1 MLNNEFD
8 DKLYIDQV
16 IPRTIQGEGKR
27 IGYPSTLIRLSG
39 CNLKCNF
46 CDSKHTWTKHENNFI
61 DEKTID
67 LFINRIKKFN
77 TKNIMLTGGEPF
89 LYSKNMLFWKLLDT
103 FRNKLEIETNGTLIT
118 EEMSILLKKQTDCQI
133 NLSPKLNIN
142 FYNDKEQ
149 YHNIFDTYI
158 QIINTLDPNNYII
171 KFVYHK
177 DCWDEIKQFIIFTGC
192 EQNIYLM
199 ARTPDINKYKNNIT
213 QFEIDYKKSTQ
224 DTVKRC
230 IEENL
235 NFSPRE
241 HINIFGF
248 DKHEHLNF

>member
-8 DKLYIDQV
+8 DKLYIDQI
-16 IPRTIQGEGKR
+16 IPKTIQGEGSR

-46 CDSKHTWTKHENNFI
+46 CDSKHTWTSKKDSYI
-61 DEKTID
+61 DEQTID

-89 LYSKNMLFWKLLDT
+89 IYGKNTLFWKLLES
-103 FRNKLEIETNGTLIT
+103 FENKLEIETNGTLLT
-118 EEMSILLKKQTDCQI
+118 EVMLKVINRKTNTQI
-133 NLSPKLNIN
+133 NLSPKLDID
-142 FYNDKEQ
+142 FYKNKEQ
-149 YHNIFDTYI
+149 YYNLVETYKQIFKI
-158 QIINTLDPNNYII
+158 LNRNNYIV
-171 KFVYHK
+171 KFVYR
-177 DCWDEIKQFIIFTGC
+177 DEYWDDIKQFIDLTECQF
-192 EQNIYLM
+192 NIYLM
-199 ARTPDINKYKNNIT
+199 AFTPDINKYKNNIS

-248 DKHEHLNF
+248 DKHERLNS